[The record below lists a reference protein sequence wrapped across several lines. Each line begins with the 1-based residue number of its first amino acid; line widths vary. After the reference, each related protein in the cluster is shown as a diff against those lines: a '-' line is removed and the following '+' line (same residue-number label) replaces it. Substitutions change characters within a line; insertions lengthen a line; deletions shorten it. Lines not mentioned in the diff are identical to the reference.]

1 MTARKAVQGI
11 SAKEY
16 AERRRAVL
24 DAVAPQS
31 ALLLPAGRELLRNGD
46 THYPFR
52 QRSDFLYLTGFQEP
66 DAILVFLPGRRA
78 GETVLFCRDHD
89 ARRERYDGPRLGP
102 EQAAEALGL
111 DDAFPLSDIDDILPG
126 LLEDRSQV
134 YLPLGADEAFEAQ
147 VREWIEDCR
156 SRRGG
161 PVAALELTD
170 SGHILHEL
178 RLFKSPAE
186 LRLMRE
192 AARISVLA
200 HERAM
205 ARAAPGVPEYV
216 LEAEIAYAFRSEGA
230 TGPAYPSIVGGG
242 ANACIMHYV
251 DNAAP
256 LPKDGLVLID
266 AGAEYQGYAAD
277 ITRTFP
283 ASGRFTPLQRQLYD
297 LVFAAQ
303 TAAIEAVRPGAT
315 FNDPHLASQRV
326 LIAGLIELKV
336 LTGTVDGILAD
347 GSAMP
352 FLVHRCSHW
361 LGIDV
366 HDVGEYRFGE
376 AWRILEPGMVLTIEP
391 GLYFPADL
399 PETPPAFAG
408 IGLRIE
414 DDVLVTAS
422 GYEVLTAAAP
432 RDGDAIEALMAQ
444 GGS

>member
-1 MTARKAVQGI
+1 
-11 SAKEY
+11 
-16 AERRRAVL
+16 
-24 DAVAPQS
+24 
-31 ALLLPAGRELLRNGD
+31 
-46 THYPFR
+46 
-52 QRSDFLYLTGFQEP
+52 
-66 DAILVFLPGRRA
+66 
-78 GETVLFCRDHD
+78 
-89 ARRERYDGPRLGP
+89 
-102 EQAAEALGL
+102 
-111 DDAFPLSDIDDILPG
+111 
-126 LLEDRSQV
+126 
-134 YLPLGADEAFEAQ
+134 
-147 VREWIEDCR
+147 
-156 SRRGG
+156 
-161 PVAALELTD
+161 
-170 SGHILHEL
+170 
-178 RLFKSPAE
+178 
-186 LRLMRE
+186 
-192 AARISVLA
+192 
-200 HERAM
+200 
-205 ARAAPGVPEYV
+205 
-216 LEAEIAYAFRSEGA
+216 
-230 TGPAYPSIVGGG
+230 
-242 ANACIMHYV
+242 
-251 DNAAP
+251 
-256 LPKDGLVLID
+256 VLID

-399 PETPPAFAG
+399 PETPRAFAG
-408 IGLRIE
+408 IGIRIE

-422 GYEVLTAAAP
+422 GYEVLTEAAP

-444 GGS
+444 SGS